1 MWLGKSI
8 ALLSAMTFAL
18 NLTLASLCYS
28 FGATPH
34 TVNCVR
40 SIVFI
45 LAITLLLR
53 LLKVSLRLTRK
64 QFLLCAATGCLMCAH
79 VYAMLIAIE
88 LIPVGLAVV
97 VMYTYPL
104 LIAVFTWLTGRETV
118 SFLRALALLLALF
131 GIWLV
136 ANSPAALSQIFGLT
150 CAGIGAITLASI
162 LIVSERAMSEINP
175 KVVMFYMM
183 AITAIVASIVTIG
196 GIQLDW
202 PSTVAGWATM
212 GGTAIFFVVGTFSLF
227 TAVSLAGPLL
237 TAIIDNSAPVW
248 AILFGYI
255 ILDESLSTSQW
266 TGSLVVIG
274 SVLFMQIIFRNE
286 RSKYNS

>member
-1 MWLGKSI
+1 
-8 ALLSAMTFAL
+8 
-18 NLTLASLCYS
+18 
-28 FGATPH
+28 
-34 TVNCVR
+34 
-40 SIVFI
+40 
-45 LAITLLLR
+45 
-53 LLKVSLRLTRK
+53 
-64 QFLLCAATGCLMCAH
+64 
-79 VYAMLIAIE
+79 
-88 LIPVGLAVV
+88 
-97 VMYTYPL
+97 
-104 LIAVFTWLTGRETV
+104 
-118 SFLRALALLLALF
+118 
-131 GIWLV
+131 
-136 ANSPAALSQIFGLT
+136 
-150 CAGIGAITLASI
+150 
-162 LIVSERAMSEINP
+162 MSEINP

-196 GIQLDW
+196 GIQLNW
-202 PSTVAGWATM
+202 PSTVAGWAAM

-255 ILDESLSTSQW
+255 ILDEALSTSQW